1 MTPQDLMQ
9 FLTARRSYRRFARQA
24 VPSAVVE
31 DLLQAARLA
40 SCTANSQTLKYVV
53 VQSPEMVAATQ
64 PHIRWAA
71 YLPPEQGTPA
81 PEECP
86 TLFVAV
92 CRDTSLPGGADI
104 DLGLA
109 IANMTA
115 AAWAHGVG
123 SCVLGAIDRPELTRL
138 YRLPGTLELR
148 FLVAFGYPTHHSTVV
163 EARDGNIRY
172 SLDENRDYLVPKRP
186 LSQLVAA
193 RL

>member
-9 FLTARRSYRRFARQA
+9 FFTTRRSYRRFRQEP
-24 VPSAVVE
+24 VPAAALE

-64 PHIRWAA
+64 PHIHWAA

-81 PEECP
+81 PEEQP

-92 CRDTSLPGGADI
+92 CRDKSLPGGADI

-109 IANMTA
+109 IGNMTA

-123 SCVLGAIDRPELTRL
+123 SCVLGAIDRPALTEL
-138 YRLPGTLELR
+138 YRLPDTLELR
-148 FLVAFGYPTHHSTVV
+148 YLVAFGIPTHRSTVV
-163 EARDGNIRY
+163 EETGGDTRY
-172 SLDENRDYLVPKRP
+172 YLDDNRDYCVPKRP
-186 LSQLVAA
+186 VSELVAA